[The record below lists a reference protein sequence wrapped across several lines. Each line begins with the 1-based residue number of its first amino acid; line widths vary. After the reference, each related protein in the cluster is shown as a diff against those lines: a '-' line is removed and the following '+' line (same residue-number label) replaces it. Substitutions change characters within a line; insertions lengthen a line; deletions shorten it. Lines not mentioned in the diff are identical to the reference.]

1 MKKESFFASLF
12 FDPKKVIKS
21 IQSKIESLEKET
33 VRIGK
38 GLYLDVQFL
47 LPITTSMI

>member
-1 MKKESFFASLF
+1 MSKYEWDLGE
-12 FDPKKVIKS
+12 IK
-21 IQSKIESLEKET
+21 IA